1 MTIPAKSLSNSLS
14 FPVFGLETWMMG
26 GDENKQPSPQDDKD
40 IKLIEEALDIGF
52 THIDTAEKYANGYTE
67 ELIARAIKGK
77 NRSSIFLASKV
88 AQGNHTKSLLK
99 HCLDGSLKR
108 LNTDYLDLYYL
119 HRRTPDTP
127 LAETAEALNEAHQ
140 SGKIKNI
147 GVCNFSKESFDELQK
162 YLNSKIIANQVH
174 YNLAFRE
181 PETSGLIEH
190 ATHHNYFIV
199 AWRPLKLV
207 KRNTSTPSVS
217 KNIWQSGAFPI
228 LDKMAKKY
236 NASNVEIAMAW
247 VTYNPNVVT
256 LVKSSQIS
264 HLKEAATGISIKLS
278 EQDYQTLSRD
288 FAPQYAVSDSIQ
300 LA

>member
-1 MTIPAKSLSNSLS
+1 
-14 FPVFGLETWMMG
+14 MMG

-40 IKLIEEALDIGF
+40 IKLIEAALDIGF

-67 ELIARAIKGK
+67 ELIARALKRK
-77 NRSSIFLASKV
+77 NRSSVFLASKA

-99 HCLDGSLKR
+99 QSLDASLKR

-127 LAETAEALNEAHQ
+127 LEETAEALNEAHQ

-162 YLNSKIIANQVH
+162 YLKPKILANQVH

-181 PETSGLIEH
+181 PETSGLIQH
-190 ATHHNYFIV
+190 ATDNNYFIV

-207 KRNTSTPSVS
+207 KRNVDTPSVS
-217 KNIWQSGAFPI
+217 HNIWQKGVFPA
-228 LDKMAKKY
+228 LDKMSEQY
-236 NASNVEIAMAW
+236 QCSNVEMAIAW
-247 VTYNPNVVT
+247 VTHHPNVVT
-256 LVKSSQIS
+256 LVKSSKIT
-264 HLKEAATGISIKLS
+264 HLEEAKKGLSIKLS
-278 EQDYQTLSRD
+278 EEDFKTLSHA
-288 FAPQYAVSDSIQ
+288 FTPQYRISDSIS
-300 LA
+300 LG